1 MSRGAW
7 LVCVAGVAAQAGL
20 IGFVFSAAWSA
31 ADASQQAALISFA
44 QQSGGL
50 MILGGFG
57 LIASVVGIVWWMT
70 KRYVSPLLALAEE
83 VKVIA
88 VSNPRHRV
96 DGSGGREL
104 AALQSAINL
113 LAERFQ
119 LLGEEVEV
127 RIQETSA
134 ALEEEKNTLA
144 ALMAK
149 LTQGVLVCNRDGRIL
164 LYNRRAQA
172 LLEGPARATGGG
184 DWIGLGRSLF
194 SIIDERLVRHALSH
208 VEHRLA
214 ESSSGEVLVPFLV
227 SRPGGQHLSSHLVP
241 ILDHER
247 HLRGY
252 ILTLEDITRR
262 VGSENRRGVLLQSLT
277 EGQRSAIAGVRAAV
291 ETVLSFP
298 DLDEEGRLQFLE
310 VIRDEAVKMS
320 AHLDQLEQQYS
331 GDLTCRWPLEDMLA
345 SDFLA
350 AAGRAIREARDIDVE
365 VSAPVEPVW
374 LKVDAYGLT
383 QCLIFVTDQ
392 LRQSCR
398 AESLTLTLEQ
408 RRGLAALEL
417 EWSGA
422 MLHME
427 ALRTWGLRNV
437 STEAGGAALSLFEAI
452 ERHGGAL
459 WPDRG
464 RSGRPCLRLVLPVSD
479 AEAQAVAN
487 GEGGDDFD
495 FHLFDERT
503 RTTDPRLL
511 PLTRLTCTVVDTE
524 TTGLDPTGGDEIIAI
539 GAVRVV
545 NGRILHREIFDS
557 FVRPRRPISAEAQ
570 AIHGIS
576 AEMLRAEPPIDDVL
590 PRLARFVEDTV
601 LVGHNI
607 SFDLRFFE
615 IQGKNSGIR
624 FTNPAID
631 TLVLECLF
639 NPNQEDKS
647 LEGIAARL
655 GINVTGRHTAL
666 GDALTT
672 AEVFLSLIPQLA
684 EHGIRT
690 LGDVMAAC
698 EQSRLSQIRY

>member
-1 MSRGAW
+1 MSRSGW
-7 LVCVAGVAAQAGL
+7 LVLAAGVAAQAG
-20 IGFVFSAAWSA
+20 IVAFVSIAAWSE
-31 ADASQQAALISFA
+31 ADAAQQAALVAFGEQA
-44 QQSGGL
+44 GGL
-50 MILGGFG
+50 IILAGVG
-57 LIASVVGIVWWMT
+57 LIGVIAAIVSWMV
-70 KRYVSPLLALAEE
+70 RRLVAPLLALAED

-88 VSNPRHRV
+88 MSNPRHRLAE
-96 DGSGGREL
+96 GNGREMT
-104 AALQSAINL
+104 ALQSAINL
-113 LAERFQ
+113 LAERYQ
-119 LLGEEVEV
+119 ALGEEVEM
-127 RIQETSA
+127 RIQESSA

-149 LTQGVLVCNRDGRIL
+149 LTQGVLVCNREGRIL
-164 LYNRRAQA
+164 LYNRRAQS
-172 LLEGPARATGGG
+172 LLEGPARNTGAG

-247 HLRGY
+247 RLRGY
-252 ILTLEDITRR
+252 ILTIEDITRR
-262 VGSENRRGVLLQSLT
+262 VGSESRRGVLLQSLT

-331 GDLTCRWPLEDMLA
+331 GDLTSRWPLEDMLA

-350 AAGRAIREARDIDVE
+350 AAGRGIREARDLEIE

-374 LKVDAYGLT
+374 LRVDTYGLT
-383 QCLIFVTDQ
+383 QCLIFVIDQ
-392 LRQSCR
+392 LRQWCR
-398 AESLTLTLEQ
+398 ATDLSLTLEQ

-422 MLHME
+422 LLHME

-437 STEAGGAALSLFEAI
+437 SIDSGETPLTLFEAI

-479 AEAQAVAN
+479 AEVPAVAN
-487 GEGGDDFD
+487 GEGSDDFD
-495 FHLFDERT
+495 FHLFDERN
-503 RTTDPRLL
+503 RTNDPRLL
-511 PLTRLTCTVVDTE
+511 PLARLTCTVVDTE

-545 NGRILHREIFDS
+545 NGRILHREIFDC

-576 AEMLRAEPPIDDVL
+576 ADMLRAEPPIDDVL

-601 LVGHNI
+601 IIGHNI
-607 SFDLRFFE
+607 SFDMRFFE
-615 IQGKNSGIR
+615 LQGKSSGVS
-624 FTNPAID
+624 FTNPIID

-647 LEGIAARL
+647 LEGIANRL
-655 GINVTGRHTAL
+655 GIRVTGRHTAL

-684 EHGIRT
+684 AQGIRT
-690 LGDVMAAC
+690 LGDVIAAC
-698 EQSRLSQIRY
+698 EQSRLSQMRY